1 MPRSGRAEAPS
12 ELRASRRYVKGEKQ
26 GLGPTVRKAPFASS
40 GQTRVHPQNQPNCRS
55 LAGLGI
61 TATTN
66 GAHRQECLC
75 HGCRLEGG
83 ATKAPGSRDLLSM
96 MALSRR
102 AAGHPGLQGQRPT
115 LRDFFFGASSACAEG
130 REGWGTRKHER
141 RTAPLKPKGA
151 APIESEATADP
162 SLRS

>member
-1 MPRSGRAEAPS
+1 MTTAATATAAQAGVPVPRSGRAEAPS

-83 ATKAPGSRDLLSM
+83 ATKAPGSRVLFM

-115 LRDFFFGASSACAEG
+115 LRDFFFLAQ
-130 REGWGTRKHER
+130 
-141 RTAPLKPKGA
+141 APLALKGA
-151 APIESEATADP
+151 KDGAPP
-162 SLRS
+162 SMKEEPHP